1 MTERDEGGVSSC
13 ELAIRVRYAEVDR
26 QNAVHHSR
34 YAVYFEMGRT
44 ELLRLNGYE
53 YRDLEEEGVFLV
65 IARLECRYRAP
76 ARYDDELVLRTK
88 LVRAD
93 RVRIEHNYE
102 LTRPADNVVIATAE
116 TTLVHV
122 DGAGK
127 LQAIPEML
135 KVGMAVEETELGK

>member
-1 MTERDEGGVSSC
+1 MPQRSVDAGNEPKASSLLIAAGPVDLTCYVEPIHVLTLEGG
-13 ELAIRVRYAEVDR
+13 
-26 QNAVHHSR
+26 
-34 YAVYFEMGRT
+34 
-44 ELLRLNGYE
+44 
-53 YRDLEEEGVFLV
+53 
-65 IARLECRYRAP
+65 
-76 ARYDDELVLRTK
+76 TK